1 MENMTEAI
9 TKNETWKPKINPWLM
24 TIPLMSAA
32 FMFVLDE
39 TIANVALPHMAGS
52 FSVSRQESMWILTS
66 YLIASG
72 IIIPS
77 VDFFSKLLGRK
88 NFFMLCVLVF
98 TAASFAC
105 GIANSIEMMIMARV
119 VQGLGGGGLLPIAQA
134 IMLESFPPEDRGKST
149 ALFGLVVVVAPIIG
163 PVIGGWI
170 TENWSWPFI
179 YFINVP
185 IGCAAIVMAKH
196 LLEDPPYAKRQK
208 NVTIDKF
215 GFLYL
220 TLWLVTLQ
228 IVLDKGN
235 DADWFNTPWI
245 CWTTAASI
253 LFAILF
259 IVSQFKQKESLCDL
273 TVFKDKNFSSGTLMQ
288 FVMQGVLLAS
298 LALLPQFLQGMM
310 GYDAYLSG
318 LSMMPRGLGCFLS
331 MILYG
336 LVANKID
343 NRILVVIGLT
353 LLAVAGW
360 VLGFLNLQIS
370 QFNIEFPNF
379 LYGLG
384 MGLSMIPIIT
394 LSCATLTNQQMT
406 NASGLQNL
414 LKNIGGAIGTSLVA
428 TALSRFSQV
437 HQFTMVGNLHPLNYN
452 YAERM
457 NITSKALAHYTDIST
472 ATHMANFSLYN
483 QLLQQSTLAAFIDTF
498 RICAIACAIIIPLII
513 FIKKQKTQNEQ
524 SDL

>member
-1 MENMTEAI
+1 MTENATAI
-9 TKNETWKPKINPWLM
+9 EDWKPKGNPWVM
-24 TIPLMSAA
+24 TIPLMMAA

-52 FSVSRQESMWILTS
+52 FSVSRDESMWILTS

-98 TAASFAC
+98 TTASFAC
-105 GIANSIEMMIMARV
+105 GIAKSIDMMILSRIL
-119 VQGLGGGGLLPIAQA
+119 QGLGGGGLLPIAQA
-134 IMLESFPPEDRGKST
+134 IMLESFPPEKRGKST

-170 TENWSWPFI
+170 TDNLSWPFI

-185 IGCAAIVMAKH
+185 IGVLSIVMAKK
-196 LLEDPPYAKRQK
+196 LLEDPPYARRQK
-208 NVTIDKF
+208 NVKIDKL

-235 DADWFNTPWI
+235 NADWFNSPWV

-253 LFAILF
+253 VFGLMF
-259 IVSQFKQKESLCDL
+259 IISQLKNKETLCDL
-273 TVFKDKNFSSGTLMQ
+273 KIFKDKNFLFGTTMQ
-288 FVMQGVLLAS
+288 VVMQGVLLAS
-298 LALLPQFLQGMM
+298 LAILPQFLQGMM
-310 GYDAYLSG
+310 GYDAFLSG

-331 MILYG
+331 MIIYG
-336 LVANKID
+336 AISNKVD
-343 NRILVVIGLT
+343 ARILITIGLT
-353 LLAVAGW
+353 LLGIAGW
-360 VLGFLNLQIS
+360 ELGFLNLQIS
-370 QFNIEFPNF
+370 QINIAIPNF
-379 LYGLG
+379 IYGLG

-394 LSCATLTNQQMT
+394 LSCATLSNAQMT

-414 LKNIGGAIGTSLVA
+414 FKNIGGAIGTSLVA
-428 TALSRFSQV
+428 TLLSRFSQV
-437 HQFTMVGNLHPLNYN
+437 HQFTLVGNLHQLNPN
-452 YAERM
+452 YTARVSS
-457 NITSKALAHYTDIST
+457 TTHALSQYTDVTS
-472 ATHMANFSLYN
+472 ATHMANYSLYN
-483 QLLQQSTLAAFIDTF
+483 QLLQQSTLSAFIDTF
-498 RICAIACAIIIPLII
+498 RVCSIACFVIIPLMI
-513 FIKKQKTQNEQ
+513 FIKNKKETKNNTKQ
-524 SDL
+524 LL